1 MGRFLSLLNTPAQT
15 KDEQTTATVATG
27 NEVINPAPAPQPKAD
42 KKVNSRE
49 DRKLIEPKDAIE
61 ALQHILQFAKDKLI
75 TTTLTAD
82 GKSREFSDAEGKNE
96 LWRLRKCF
104 RLLGG
109 EHNGDKEHFKWT
121 VPMLNIENP
130 DKAVATK
137 SEAQQKAEQRKE
149 KSEQRK
155 VQDGTTTGYTEAQ
168 VISLM
173 KMANANLSDEACKAL
188 MKAIA

>member
-1 MGRFLSLLNTPAQT
+1 MGFLSVLKAPAT
-15 KDEQTTATVATG
+15 AKEQTSNVATG
-27 NEVINPAPAPQPKAD
+27 NEVTNPAPAQPKAD
-42 KKVNSRE
+42 KKVNNKE
-49 DRKLIEPKDAIE
+49 DRKLIEPKDAKE

-82 GKSREFSDAEGKNE
+82 GKSREFTDAEGKNE

-109 EHNGDKEHFKWT
+109 EHNGDKEHFKWS

-149 KSEQRK
+149 KTGQQK
-155 VQDGTTTGYTEAQ
+155 GQDGAYTEAQ

>member
-1 MGRFLSLLNTPAQT
+1 MGFLSLLNAPAMA
-15 KDEQTTATVATG
+15 KEQSSTVATG
-27 NEVINPAPAPQPKAD
+27 NEVTNPAPAPQSKAD
-42 KKVNSRE
+42 KKVNNKE
-49 DRKLIEPKDAIE
+49 DRKLIEPKDAKE
-61 ALQHILQFAKDKLI
+61 ALSHILQFAKDKLI

-82 GKSREFSDAEGKNE
+82 GKSREFADAEGKNE

-109 EHNGDKEHFKWT
+109 EHNGDKEHFKWS

-149 KSEQRK
+149 KAEQK
-155 VQDGTTTGYTEAQ
+155 AKDGTYTEAQ
-168 VISLM
+168 VIQLM
-173 KMANANLSDEACKAL
+173 KMANANLSEDACKAL
-188 MKAIA
+188 LKLIA